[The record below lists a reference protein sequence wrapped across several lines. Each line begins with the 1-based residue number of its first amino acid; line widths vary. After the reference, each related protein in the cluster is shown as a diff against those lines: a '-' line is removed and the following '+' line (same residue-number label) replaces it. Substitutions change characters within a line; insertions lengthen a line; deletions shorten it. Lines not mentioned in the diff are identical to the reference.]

1 MIFINGIIGF
11 GDRVTG
17 EGVVITIVIHGVVD
31 IVIHGVVDIV
41 VHVVHVVDVVVGIV
55 DQVHMVCDIQ
65 RLQAVCRMEGSA
77 DMLGAVL
84 DRRNGSKR
92 GNGRVFMGRNI
103 ERTLGRHGCRSRDR
117 VHHIASYGW
126 GQEEVRE

>member
-31 IVIHGVVDIV
+31 IV
-41 VHVVHVVDVVVGIV
+41 VHAVVVHVVDIAVGIVVHVV

-65 RLQAVCRMEGSA
+65 RLQAV
-77 DMLGAVL
+77 
-84 DRRNGSKR
+84 
-92 GNGRVFMGRNI
+92 
-103 ERTLGRHGCRSRDR
+103 
-117 VHHIASYGW
+117 
-126 GQEEVRE
+126 